1 MKGILFDMDGV
12 LIDAMPF
19 HAEAVKIAIKEQTNY
34 DIDKKIVYQLEGMP
48 TNELVQEIFKKSHI
62 NKKIDNEL
70 VEIISKRKKQI
81 FKEIEKTPLI
91 EGVNDLLKELNE
103 CDCLKAIVTGSTR
116 NEIEATIDKMI
127 GLKNFD
133 IVISGDDVDEG
144 KPHSTPFVKALQKM
158 NLKPSECIV
167 VENAP
172 LGVEAANK
180 SGIKCIITLNNTPLD
195 ISADFDNLILK
206 ETKIFQDTKST
217 IDFLKKWCCNEIKK

>member
-19 HAEAVKIAIKEQTNY
+19 HAEAVKIAIKEQTNT

-48 TNELVQEIFKKSHI
+48 TNELVQEIFKSHI

-70 VEIISKRKKQI
+70 IEIISQRKKQI
-81 FKEIEKTPLI
+81 FKEIQNTQLI
-91 EGVNDLLKELNE
+91 DGVNDLLKELNE
-103 CDCLKAIVTGSTR
+103 CNCLKAIVTGAAK
-116 NEIEATIDKMI
+116 NEIETTIDKLI

-133 IVISGDDVDEG
+133 IVISGDDIDEG

-180 SGIKCIITLNNTPLD
+180 AGIKCIITLNNTPID
-195 ISADFDNLILK
+195 ISFDFNNLILK

-217 IDFLKKWCCNEIKK
+217 IDFLKKWCCNKI

>member
-1 MKGILFDMDGV
+1 MKGIIFDMDGV

-48 TNELVQEIFKKSHI
+48 INELIKEIFKKNYN

-70 VEIISKRKKQI
+70 IEIISETKKQI
-81 FKEIEKTPLI
+81 FKEIEKTSLI
-91 EGVNDLLKELNE
+91 EGVNDLLKELNK
-103 CDCLKAIVTGSTR
+103 CDCLKAIVTGAAK
-116 NEIEATIDKMI
+116 NEIETTIDKMV

-133 IVISGDDVDEG
+133 VVISGDDIDQG
-144 KPHSTPFVKALQKM
+144 KPDPKPFVKALQKM

-172 LGVEAANK
+172 LGVEAANNA
-180 SGIKCIITLNNTPLD
+180 GIKCIITLNNTPLN
-195 ISADFDNLILK
+195 ILYDFDNLILK
-206 ETKIFQDTKST
+206 ETKVFQNTKSA
-217 IDFLKKWCCNEIKK
+217 IDFLKRWCCNEFKK